1 MRLLILGILF
11 FCSTLC
17 AAGNP
22 EDYART
28 AEKGIGA
35 VASVNPM
42 ATQAGIDALEKG
54 GNAFDALAAVAYT
67 LGVVDSSNSGIGGGC
82 FVVARLADGT
92 ILAVDGREMAP
103 AKAHRDMYLRD
114 GKVDASLSKIGAL
127 AVGVPG
133 SVAAIYQLQSSYGNL
148 KLNELILPAAKI
160 AEEGFVVGAGLARR
174 LNRSAESLAKFE
186 STKAIFLKPDGSA
199 LKEGDRLIQKDLA
212 TTYRKL
218 AEYGPDYF
226 YRGEFAKQVAVWM
239 KENGGLITV
248 NDFENYQLLYRSP
261 VETRFKK
268 YSIIGFPPP
277 SSGGTMVAEI
287 LNILSGFDLKAMP
300 EEDRYHV
307 IIEAMKLAFADRA
320 HWMGDPDF
328 AKVPAG
334 LVDSE
339 YAAKLAAK
347 IDVNK
352 ASTVETYSIPPNVET
367 HLFGKHTT
375 HISTA
380 DKHGNWIAMTT
391 TLNTGYGSKVVIP
404 GTGVLMNNQ
413 MDDFSAQPGVP
424 NAYGLVG
431 AEANSVQP
439 RKRPLSSMSPTIVL
453 QDGKPVLAV
462 GAAGG
467 PTIIN
472 QVVQTLINVLALD
485 MPIDEAMAA
494 VRVHQQWKPSA
505 VFIDDF
511 ASDSL
516 RDALTKKGH
525 ELKNWP
531 PFGATQA
538 IHFKNNQFH
547 AVAEPR
553 LISRNE

>member
-11 FCSTLC
+11 FCSSLY
-17 AAGNP
+17 ASNNA

-28 AEKGIGA
+28 ADEGVGA
-35 VASVNPM
+35 VASVHPM

-114 GKVDASLSKIGAL
+114 GKVDSSLSKIGPL
-127 AVGVPG
+127 AIGIPG
-133 SVAAIYQLQSSYGNL
+133 SVAALYQLQTSYGSL

-160 AEEGFVVGAGLARR
+160 AEEGIVVDAALAGR
-174 LNRSAESLAKFE
+174 LSRSAEKLAKFE
-186 STKAIFLKPDGSA
+186 STKKIFLNADGSG
-199 LKEGDRLIQKDLA
+199 LKEGDRLVQKDLA
-212 TTYRKL
+212 ATYRKL

-226 YRGEFAKQVAVWM
+226 YRGEFAKQVANWM

-287 LNILSGFDLKAMP
+287 LNILSGFDLKGMS
-300 EEDRYHV
+300 EGDRYHV

-334 LVDSE
+334 LIEPE

-347 IDVNK
+347 IDLKK
-352 ASTVETYSIPPNVET
+352 ASVVETYSIPPKAET

-375 HISTA
+375 HISVA
-380 DKHGNWIAMTT
+380 DKDGNWVAMTT

-453 QDGKPVLAV
+453 QEGKPVLAV

-472 QVVQTLINVLALD
+472 QVVQTLINVLALE
-485 MPIDEAMAA
+485 MPIEEAMAA

-505 VFIDDF
+505 VYIDGF
-511 ASDSL
+511 AADNL
-516 RDALTKKGH
+516 REALSKKGH
-525 ELKNWP
+525 ELKTWP

-538 IHFKNNQFH
+538 IQFKNNQFH
-547 AVAEPR
+547 AVTEPR
-553 LISRNE
+553 LISRNQ

>member
-1 MRLLILGILF
+1 MRLFIFGILF
-11 FCSTLC
+11 FSASLVVAST
-17 AAGNP
+17 P

-28 AEKGIGA
+28 AEKGVGA
-35 VASVNPM
+35 VASVNPK
-42 ATQAGIDALEKG
+42 ATQAGIDALENG
-54 GNAFDALAAVAYT
+54 GNAFDALAAIAFT

-82 FVVARLADGT
+82 FVVVRLADGT

-103 AKAHRDMYLRD
+103 AKAHRDMYVRN
-114 GKVDASLSKIGAL
+114 GKVDPSLSKIGPL
-127 AVGVPG
+127 AIGIPG
-133 SVAAIYQLQSSYGNL
+133 SVAAIYQLQSSYGKL
-148 KLNELILPAAKI
+148 KLPDLILPAAKI
-160 AEEGFVVGAGLARR
+160 AEEGFEVDAGLAKR
-174 LNRSAESLAKFE
+174 LARSADQLAKFK

-199 LKEGDRLIQKDLA
+199 FAPGDRLVQKDLA
-212 TTYRKL
+212 ATYRKL

-226 YRGEFAKQVAVWM
+226 YRGEFAKQVAKWM
-239 KENGGLITV
+239 KENGGLVTV

-261 VETRFKK
+261 IETRFKK

-300 EEDRYHV
+300 EADRYHV

-328 AKVPAG
+328 AKVPVG
-334 LVDSE
+334 LVDAE
-339 YAAKLAAK
+339 YGASLAAK
-347 IDVNK
+347 IDLKK
-352 ASTVETYSIPPNVET
+352 ASTVETFSIPPHAET

-375 HISTA
+375 HISAA
-380 DKHGNWIAMTT
+380 DRDGNWIAMTT

-453 QDGKPVLAV
+453 HEGKPVLSL

-472 QVVQTLINVLALD
+472 QVLQTLVNVLALD

-494 VRVHQQWKPSA
+494 VRVHQQWKPNT
-505 VFIDDF
+505 VYIDDF
-511 ASDSL
+511 ASDDL
-516 RDALTKKGH
+516 RKALIEKGH

-538 IHFKNNQFH
+538 IQFKNNAFH
-547 AVAEPR
+547 AVTEPR
-553 LISRNE
+553 LVKRSQ